1 MALRLLPFRQYAEQD
16 VINMFALQ
24 AGDVLNSTDS
34 SSGGDQG
41 VFVKITQG
49 GLDNGPTTYDN
60 VYKNY
65 LGMDPA
71 NVPYVGKDQYPRVTT
86 EVGVANSG
94 DNAIGVT
101 LYQTAKTDE
110 NGQKLLYYPQKKL
123 EQQAVLPGESVP
135 VLSRGIIAVSASAGT
150 SNGAAG
156 IDLSSEIAAGTNVIG
171 KGVGLIDGGKLAIAT
186 ADIGGADGQFGTI
199 LATGSRSIGADQNA
213 DQFIGN
219 APGTGHYAIVQFDT
233 NQIKG
238 S

>member
-24 AGDVLNSTDS
+24 SDDILAKTNSQ
-34 SSGGDQG
+34 GNGDQG
-41 VFVKITQG
+41 VFVKVTEG
-49 GLDNGPTTYDN
+49 GLDGGPTTYDDT
-60 VYKNY
+60 YKNY

-71 NVPYVGKDQYPRVTT
+71 NVPYVGKDQYPRVIT

-101 LYQTAKTDE
+101 LYQTAKADE
-110 NGQKLLYYPQKKL
+110 NDQKLLYYPQKKL

-135 VLSRGIIAVSASAGT
+135 VLSRGIITVSATAGT
-150 SNGAAG
+150 ANGNNG
-156 IDLSSEIAAGTNVIG
+156 IDLSSEIAAGTDVIG
-171 KGVGLIDGGKLAIAT
+171 AGVGLIDDGKLAIT
-186 ADIGGADGQFGTI
+186 TNDIGVADGQFGTI

-233 NQIKG
+233 NLING

>member
-24 AGDVLNSTDS
+24 AGDVLSSTDS

-41 VFVKITQG
+41 VFVKVTEG
-49 GLDNGPTTYDN
+49 GLDNGPTTYDD
-60 VYKNY
+60 VYKSY

-101 LYQTAKTDE
+101 LYQTAKNDE

-150 SNGAAG
+150 ANGAAG
-156 IDLSSEIAAGTNVIG
+156 IDLSSEIAAGTNVVG
-171 KGVGLIDGGKLAIAT
+171 AGVGLINDGKLAIT
-186 ADIGGADGQFGTI
+186 STDIGSNDGQFGTI

-233 NQIKG
+233 NLIKA
-238 S
+238 

>member
-1 MALRLLPFRQYAEQD
+1 MM
-16 VINMFALQ
+16 MF
-24 AGDVLNSTDS
+24 
-34 SSGGDQG
+34 
-41 VFVKITQG
+41 I
-49 GLDNGPTTYDN
+49 
-60 VYKNY
+60 KNY

-123 EQQAVLPGESVP
+123 EQQTVLPGESVP

-150 SNGAAG
+150 ANGAQG
-156 IDLSSEIAAGTNVIG
+156 IDLSAEIAAGTNVVG
-171 KGVGLIDGGKLAIAT
+171 SAVGLINGGKLAIAS
-186 ADIGGADGQFGTI
+186 ADIGSTDGQFGTI

-233 NQIKG
+233 NLIKA
-238 S
+238 